1 LKLPA
6 ERYLQTTI
14 TITGIH
20 NHDPPETVIT
30 IDRNPRSRWTG
41 NHDHH
46 RPERAEGHGN
56 GSFQHLVAALADIA
70 QAKHNG
76 LDIILAQHQWWKEQ
90 TGSVEASSLNEKALV

>member
-46 RPERAEGHGN
+46 RPERAN
-56 GSFQHLVAALADIA
+56 TMPVQIA
-70 QAKHNG
+70 RDGAN
-76 LDIILAQHQWWKEQ
+76 DVMTSIRAPDVDM
-90 TGSVEASSLNEKALV
+90 TFP